1 MTTAFNTPGVTG
13 TNLLRTLERRLDN
26 VVFQFG
32 CADSRKQARQ
42 SVLHGHFQVNGV
54 KTDVPSFQVSPGDV
68 LSWKESLKATDFYAG
83 RIDGG
88 PKRPVPAWL
97 SLDSGEMIGT
107 VVSLPSDEDLQA
119 IVDSRLI
126 VEFYSR

>member
-1 MTTAFNTPGVTG
+1 MHARNHDKNAPV
-13 TNLLRTLERRLDN
+13 RL
-26 VVFQFG
+26 
-32 CADSRKQARQ
+32 S
-42 SVLHGHFQVNGV
+42 
-54 KTDVPSFQVSPGDV
+54 VPSFQVSPGDV

-83 RIDGG
+83 RIDGV